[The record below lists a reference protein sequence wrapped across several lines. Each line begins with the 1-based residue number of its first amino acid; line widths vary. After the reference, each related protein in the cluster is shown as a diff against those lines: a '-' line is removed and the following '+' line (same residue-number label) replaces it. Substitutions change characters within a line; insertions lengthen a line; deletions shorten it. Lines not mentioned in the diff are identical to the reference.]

1 MDNGT
6 RRAKASTEQR
16 LRWQLRRKAPAL
28 QQENLKAV
36 ATGHS
41 PTWLPGTAANGE
53 ALTTAPTVK
62 YATLPLSTQAPSEWA
77 ADFLMPAVLWPR
89 DSCTGQAAS
98 KWCSRTKRRS
108 PVKKKIFPLV

>member
-6 RRAKASTEQR
+6 RWAKASTEQWM
-16 LRWQLRRKAPAL
+16 RWQLRRKAPSL

-41 PTWLPGTAANGE
+41 PTWLPGTAANGW
-53 ALTTAPTVK
+53 ALKTAPTVP
-62 YATLPLSTQAPSEWA
+62 YATWPLMIQAPSGWA
-77 ADFLMPAVLWPR
+77 ADFLMPAVLRPR
-89 DSCTGQAAS
+89 DSRTGQAAS